1 MEKAVVIGRNYCNI
15 LTTARAL
22 GSAGYEVEV
31 VKVFKEKPSALKFL
45 RTMKPDAKSKYV
57 SSYRELVV
65 GSDENAIKGCLL
77 EMAEKRK
84 KLLVPVDDYVCCA
97 VDRSLEEL
105 CKYFFAPGVNRTS
118 GEIIRLMDK
127 NEQKQQ
133 AEKYKLP
140 VLQSCLITSENGAFN
155 IPDNVQY
162 PCFIKPNVSM
172 KSTKSA
178 MRKCENQNELSE
190 VLTAYADKGD
200 FEMLAEEYA
209 EIRDEYSL
217 LGLST
222 GESAITAG
230 VFRVVEGG
238 HHDRKG
244 VALIGETVNPE
255 AFEEIIGKCNRF
267 VEGLGYVGLYDIDL
281 IEDKNGK
288 IYFVEINFRAGAST
302 YALNALGVNLYGMY
316 ADYVMKGKPV
326 DEHARVQESK
336 LFISEKVL
344 MEEFARG
351 DICTSQ
357 VREYMNMADIFF
369 VKSRDDI
376 KPYKYF
382 KKFYLLSALVRIL
395 YKIKG

>member
-31 VKVFKEKPSALKFL
+31 VKVFKEKPNAMKFL

-65 GSDENAIKGCLL
+65 GSDENAIADCLL
-77 EMAEKRK
+77 EFAEGTK

-97 VDRSLEEL
+97 VDRSLDEL
-105 CKYFFAPGVNRTS
+105 SKYFFAPCVNGTG

-127 NEQKQQ
+127 NEQKMQ

-140 VLQSCLITSENGAFN
+140 LLQSCLIKSENGKFS
-155 IPDNVQY
+155 IPDDVHY

-172 KSTKSA
+172 KSTKDA
-178 MRKCENQNELSE
+178 MRKCENQNELSK
-190 VLTAYADKGD
+190 VLAAYAGNGD

-209 EIRDEYSL
+209 QIKNEYSL
-217 LGLST
+217 LGFST
-222 GESAITAG
+222 GNRAITSG

-244 VALIGETVNPE
+244 VALMGETVNPDG
-255 AFEEIIGKCNRF
+255 FDEIIEKCSRF
-267 VEGLGYVGLYDIDL
+267 VEGIGYIGMFDIDL
-281 IEDKNGK
+281 IENTDGK
-288 IYFVEINFRAGAST
+288 MYFVEINFRAGAST
-302 YALNALGVNLYGMY
+302 YALNELGVNLYGMY
-316 ADYVMKGKPV
+316 ADYIMKGKPA
-326 DEHARVQESK
+326 DENARVKESK

-351 DICTSQ
+351 DISASQ
-357 VREYMNMADIFF
+357 VRRYMNSADIFF
-369 VKSRDDI
+369 VKSKDDM
-376 KPYKYF
+376 KPYEYF
-382 KKFYLLSALVRIL
+382 RKFYFLSALVRIL
-395 YKIKG
+395 YKVKG